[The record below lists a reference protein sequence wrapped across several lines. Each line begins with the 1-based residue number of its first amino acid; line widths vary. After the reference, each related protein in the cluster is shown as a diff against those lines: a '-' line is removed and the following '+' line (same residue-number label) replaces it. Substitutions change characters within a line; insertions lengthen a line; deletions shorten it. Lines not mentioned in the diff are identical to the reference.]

1 MPFDKNEIR
10 RIFREGMMRES
21 VIYQEILQEG
31 RQKGRQDAIERVATN
46 MLLKQMP
53 LDVIAEITGLTLEQ
67 IEQLRSRLA

>member
-1 MPFDKNEIR
+1 
-10 RIFREGMMRES
+10 MRES